1 MHTQSSGSNRSAN
14 PCLFLLI
21 MLLSFSAIASG
32 QEMKMHQMH
41 ANEQNIYLKMMDAM
55 MNKMEPA
62 AKEHL
67 LTINFLKQMIPH
79 HEGAIEM
86 AKYEVQH
93 GKDFSM
99 IQLAKSIEAEQNIE
113 VQQMKLLLKKTPTD
127 TAKRTAGY
135 NLLMHE
141 SMETMMHNM
150 PPNAILKN
158 TDEAFARVMIPHHRA
173 AVDMAKAVIR
183 FTKDTEVIAIAKYI
197 ISTQQVEIE
206 QMSSFLKN

>member
-1 MHTQSSGSNRSAN
+1 MHNKSSGSNDS
-14 PCLFLLI
+14 PSTCL
-21 MLLSFSAIASG
+21 LLSIILLFFSAITSG

-41 ANEQNIYLKMMDAM
+41 ANEQNIYPKMMDAM
-55 MNKMEPA
+55 MMKMEPA
-62 AKEHL
+62 AREKL
-67 LTINFLKQMIPH
+67 LTTNFLKQMIPH

-86 AKYEVQH
+86 AKYQVQH
-93 GKDFSM
+93 GRDFSI

-113 VQQMKLLLKKTPTD
+113 VQQMKLLLKKTPAD
-127 TAKRTAGY
+127 TAKTTTGY
-135 NLLMHE
+135 NFLMDE

-158 TDEAFARVMIPHHRA
+158 TDEAFARVMIPHHQA

-183 FTKDTEVIAIAKYI
+183 FTKDTEVVARAKYI